1 VRETLFFGPEL
12 YIQLITRRKNDSLY
26 PIQQRDDSDA
36 DSLASH
42 NPKPFNLWRR
52 VTMSTHTNTVLITG
66 ASSGIGL
73 DIARGFLEKGSNVVL
88 NARNSEK
95 LAAAAQA
102 LGEESRTALVPGD
115 IGNQE
120 TGKKMV
126 DVAVGQFGSVD
137 VLVNNAG
144 IFGLKPF
151 LETTEQDLDQYIHIN
166 LRGTYFLTQAAVRQ
180 MEKQSGG
187 NIINIGTVQLM
198 HSMAGIP
205 ASAALVT
212 KATMHA
218 LTISLASELAADNI
232 RVNAVAPGIVRT
244 PIYGDADVDAFGGIA
259 LVNRVGEVQEIT
271 EAVLY
276 LAEASFTTGV
286 ILPVDGG
293 YVYGRS

>member
-1 VRETLFFGPEL
+1 
-12 YIQLITRRKNDSLY
+12 
-26 PIQQRDDSDA
+26 
-36 DSLASH
+36 
-42 NPKPFNLWRR
+42 
-52 VTMSTHTNTVLITG
+52 MSTQNETVLITG

-88 NARNSEK
+88 NARNGEK

-151 LETTEQDLDQYIHIN
+151 LENTEEDLNQYIHIN
-166 LRGTYFLTQAAVRQ
+166 LKGTYFVTQAAVRQ
-180 MEKQSGG
+180 MKKQTGG
-187 NIINIGTVQLM
+187 TIINIGTVQLL

-205 ASAALVT
+205 ASAASIT

-271 EAVLY
+271 EAVLH
-276 LAEASFTTGV
+276 LAAASFTTGV
-286 ILPVDGG
+286 IMAVDGG

>member
-1 VRETLFFGPEL
+1 
-12 YIQLITRRKNDSLY
+12 
-26 PIQQRDDSDA
+26 
-36 DSLASH
+36 
-42 NPKPFNLWRR
+42 
-52 VTMSTHTNTVLITG
+52 MSTQTNTVLITG

-88 NARNSEK
+88 NARNDEK
-95 LAAAAQA
+95 LAAAAQT
-102 LGEESRTALVPGD
+102 LGEENRTALVPGD
-115 IGNQE
+115 IGDRE

-126 DVAVGQFGSVD
+126 DVAVAQFGSVD

-144 IFGLKPF
+144 TFGLKPF
-151 LETTEQDLDQYIHIN
+151 LESTEEDLDQYIHIN
-166 LRGTYFLTQAAVRQ
+166 LKGTYFVTQEAVRQ
-180 MEKQSGG
+180 MKTQRGG

-218 LTISLASELAADNI
+218 LTISLSSELAADNI

-244 PIYGDADVDAFGGIA
+244 PIYGEADVDAFGGIA

-271 EAVLY
+271 EVVLH
-276 LAEASFTTGV
+276 LAAASFTTGV
-286 ILPVDGG
+286 IIPVDGG